1 MAVVNVAD
9 LDDLGVLHVDS
20 VLDEDLV
27 ARALILES
35 GGVFLSQ
42 ARIRGAVDTY
52 RSCLSVFSI
61 YTV

>member
-1 MAVVNVAD
+1 MIKVAD
-9 LDDLGVLHVDS
+9 PDDLRILHVNS

-42 ARIRGAVDTY
+42 ARIRGAVDT
-52 RSCLSVFSI
+52 CVIF
-61 YTV
+61 

>member
-42 ARIRGAVDTY
+42 ARIRGAVDT
-52 RSCLSVFSI
+52 CVIF
-61 YTV
+61 